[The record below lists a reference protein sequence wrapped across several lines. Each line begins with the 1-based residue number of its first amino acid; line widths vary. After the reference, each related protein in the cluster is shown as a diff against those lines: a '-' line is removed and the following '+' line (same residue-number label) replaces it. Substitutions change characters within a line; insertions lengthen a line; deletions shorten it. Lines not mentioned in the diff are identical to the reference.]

1 TPLSVWAQR
10 VYTTERTLSRRCQN
24 ELGMSFSEWRQ
35 RLRFLHA
42 LPLLEQGKT
51 VQEVALEVGYSSS
64 SAFIVMFQQ
73 ISGTTPERYRK
84 VS

>member
-1 TPLSVWAQR
+1 
-10 VYTTERTLSRRCQN
+10 
-24 ELGMSFSEWRQ
+24 
-35 RLRFLHA
+35 A
-42 LPLLEQGKT
+42 LPLLAQGKT